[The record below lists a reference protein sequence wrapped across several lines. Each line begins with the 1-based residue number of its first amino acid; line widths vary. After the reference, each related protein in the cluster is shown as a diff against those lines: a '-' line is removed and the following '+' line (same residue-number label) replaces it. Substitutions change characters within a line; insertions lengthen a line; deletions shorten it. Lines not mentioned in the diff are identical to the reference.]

1 MVASAVVG
9 TVAVDALAA
18 CSDVTLPQSPPTSP
32 SAKRPVVPC
41 MMDRAVSLRLRVD
54 GPMCALPARAPV
66 PCDDDGHTY
75 FRAMWLQPMQEPWQ
89 GDTPLLIT
97 SALCV
102 PLLLTQP
109 EIPIMYALFTIHV
122 AVI

>member
-1 MVASAVVG
+1 MRNSAKRTASAVVG
-9 TVAVDALAA
+9 TVAVDAPAA

-66 PCDDDGHTY
+66 LVTA
-75 FRAMWLQPMQEPWQ
+75 RAKADVNMPAP
-89 GDTPLLIT
+89 
-97 SALCV
+97 
-102 PLLLTQP
+102 
-109 EIPIMYALFTIHV
+109 
-122 AVI
+122 